1 MSVLTAESRREI
13 EIHRY
18 PVLIYALV
26 PVGRWCCRRGCRGCW
41 VGLHGSICRWW

>member
-1 MSVLTAESRREI
+1 MSVFTADSRRDY

-26 PVGRWCCRRGCRGCW
+26 PLVAL
-41 VGLHGSICRWW
+41 VL